1 MVEFHDPYNSDLKE
15 VMPFLLHLFHDTEQ
29 NHRVI
34 VSLVASSVLFT
45 ITPLTH
51 FMPHYSLSTLTGNI
65 RKTGFRI
72 FSGISER
79 YQRHEMSYM
88 RENIGK
94 EPDII
99 KLIKGIFQL
108 RLIFHIINK
117 QHVKRRSWRY

>member
-15 VMPFLLHLFHDTEQ
+15 VMLFLLHLFHDTEQ

-51 FMPHYSLSTLTGNI
+51 FMPHYSLSTPTGNI

-72 FSGISER
+72 FSGIWER

-108 RLIFHIINK
+108 RLIFHFIN
-117 QHVKRRSWRY
+117 